1 MCLVDFI
8 SAWPRGPSRAGVL
21 YAAPPPAA
29 LPATSAGQPG
39 VVAVTTVNCLYKL
52 WDSWKEGFL
61 DCTPLRCYYADPPY
75 SRDNR
80 SVTMR
85 RPRKDPMVKLWGSV
99 KKMVLEM
106 DKQVRKLTNSDDDSF
121 NGGSRV
127 RAKKKV
133 IGKWSDLLNQ
143 SLCVRLGQW
152 QS

>member
-1 MCLVDFI
+1 
-8 SAWPRGPSRAGVL
+8 
-21 YAAPPPAA
+21 
-29 LPATSAGQPG
+29 
-39 VVAVTTVNCLYKL
+39 
-52 WDSWKEGFL
+52 
-61 DCTPLRCYYADPPY
+61 
-75 SRDNR
+75 
-80 SVTMR
+80 
-85 RPRKDPMVKLWGSV
+85 MVKLWGSV